1 MAIDFNAQIP
11 ATARQWL
18 LVVAIATLLPW
29 LTDLPLWLLVV
40 AGFAL
45 LIRWLVYRQYMP
57 PPRTALKLLMVVS
70 ILAGVSF
77 TFQGFSLE
85 SAATLLLAMY
95 LLKFTEAYD
104 RKGVQVLVLTG
115 IYAAASRLLLD
126 QGMLTMA
133 FTVLLLGLNLLVL
146 SESQRRGKHK
156 YMRRHTWLSMLVAT
170 PFAIALFVFFPR
182 IAPLWSVPL
191 AQQNFSGLS
200 TEIALGELAN
210 LARQD
215 QLAFRVTFDDTPPP
229 PPYYW
234 RGLTLSYFNEEGTW
248 QSTVRGVNWPQAEPA
263 SLPIDYRYQVL
274 LEPTGQQMLFTL
286 GTPVR
291 PLPERSELKVDGT
304 LERERPVTSNLAY
317 DIAASSTVPASELS
331 AGAERFLT
339 RTGGH
344 PRLTELVASWPDD
357 SVAARVQ
364 RIREYFVSR
373 EYFYTLDPPRYSASG
388 LAIDEFVFD
397 QRIGFCSHYASAT
410 TMMLRESGIPAR
422 IVGGYLG
429 GRWSQNGEYYT
440 VSQLD
445 AHAWVEY
452 HDGER
457 WVQLDPT
464 SWVAPDRVLS
474 SPADFLNEAG
484 SLVQQRLF
492 STNGIGL
499 LTRIG
504 WRLDELSYLWQR
516 AVVNYDDNDREGLLQ
531 KWFGRSD
538 IWAMLWVFVPLMATS
553 LFAYLVWL
561 LWRIYRRDPMVKLMR
576 QLERQYG
583 TREPGQTPLQ
593 YCQQHGIETTKVL
606 ALYEAQLNSGKPS
619 PRT

>member
-1 MAIDFNAQIP
+1 MAIDFHKQIP
-11 ATARQWL
+11 VTARQWL
-18 LVVAIATLLPW
+18 LVVALATLLPW
-29 LTDLPLWLLVV
+29 LTLLPLWLLSV

-57 PPRTALKLLMVVS
+57 PPRLLVKLAMVLSV
-70 ILAGVSF
+70 LVGVSL

-95 LLKFTEAYD
+95 FLKFTEAYD

-115 IYAAASRLLLD
+115 IYAATARLLLD

-133 FTVLLLGLNLLVL
+133 FTLLLIGLNLLVL
-146 SESQRRGKHK
+146 SESQRRGQQRQ
-156 YMRRHTWLSMLVAT
+156 MRRHTWISMLVAM

-182 IAPLWSVPL
+182 VAPLWNVPL
-191 AQQNFSGLS
+191 AQQNFTGLS

-215 QLAFRVTFDDTPPP
+215 QLAFRVTFDGPAPA

-234 RGLTLSYFNEEGTW
+234 RGMTLSYFNEKGTW
-248 QSTVRGVNWPQAEPA
+248 QNTALGVKWPQAEPPA
-263 SLPIDYRYQVL
+263 LSVDYAYQVL
-274 LEPTGQQMLFTL
+274 LAPTGQQMLFTL
-286 GTPVR
+286 GTPLS
-291 PLPERSELKVDGT
+291 PLPERASYRLDGV
-304 LERERPVTSNLAY
+304 LERDRPVTSNLAY
-317 DIAASSTVPASELS
+317 DVQASQQVMPSQLS
-331 AGAERFLT
+331 DQVANYLR
-339 RTGGH
+339 RTGDH
-344 PRLTELVASWPDD
+344 PRLSALVASWPEE
-357 SVAARVQ
+357 SITERLARIEQYFIQ
-364 RIREYFVSR
+364 RQF
-373 EYFYTLDPPRYSASG
+373 FYTLDPPRYSASG
-388 LAIDEFVFD
+388 AAIDEFLFD
-397 QRIGFCSHYASAT
+397 QRVGFCSHYASAVT
-410 TMMLRESGIPAR
+410 LMLRESGIAAR

-429 GRWSQNGEYYT
+429 GRWSQNGEYFT

-457 WVQLDPT
+457 WVELDPT
-464 SWVAPDRVLS
+464 AWVAPERVLS

-504 WRLDELSYLWQR
+504 WRFDELSYLWQR
-516 AVVNYDDNDREGLLQ
+516 TVVNYDDNDRSGLLQ

-538 IWAMLWVFVPLMATS
+538 VWAMLWVFVPLMATP
-553 LFAYLVWL
+553 LLAYVGWVI
-561 LWRIYRRDPMVKLMR
+561 WRFYRQDPLVKLMR
-576 QLERQYG
+576 RLERKHGLRQ
-583 TREPGQTPLQ
+583 PGQTPLQ
-593 YCQQHGIETTKVL
+593 YCQQHGIDPQEVL
-606 ALYEAQLNSGKPS
+606 ALYQLSATAGKPS